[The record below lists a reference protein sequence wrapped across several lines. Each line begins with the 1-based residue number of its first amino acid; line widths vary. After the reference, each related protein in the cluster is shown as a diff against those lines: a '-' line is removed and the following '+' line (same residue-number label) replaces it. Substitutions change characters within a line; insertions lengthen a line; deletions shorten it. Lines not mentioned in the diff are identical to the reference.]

1 MKQIEYVDADGF
13 RYYVLV
19 PNAAPASHA
28 HMGVRVGPP
37 DLGELN
43 LPDHIER
50 RLNNELFSRGLIT
63 VADVRRRPGDVQ
75 AAVMAAMKTD
85 AQLVMALY
93 ERPS

>member
-1 MKQIEYVDADGF
+1 MKQLDYTDPDGY
-13 RYYVLV
+13 RYRVLI
-19 PNAAPASHA
+19 PEGSPASHA

-37 DLGELN
+37 DLATLN
-43 LPDHIER
+43 LPSHIER

-75 AAVMAAMKTD
+75 AAVMAAMKAD
-85 AQLVMALY
+85 AQTVMALY